1 MTDTTV
7 ESGSTTKA
15 FETERPDQPHPFGT
29 MRVLLE
35 IIAIVVASVVGMVLG
50 GLTGWLPL
58 SPILGMGLAVLVAT
72 LFLKREGRSW
82 RDLGFPKRT
91 SVGRFIGYTFL
102 ALALMMLIN
111 GFVVEPLL
119 SAMDAPPPDISV
131 LTDSIEGNTTN
142 FVVFM
147 IFVVW
152 GSAAFGEELIARGF
166 ILDRIAKTSGIYVA
180 VFVQAAIFGLA
191 HSYQGVAGVVPIFA
205 LALVFGFIYVR
216 AGYNL
221 GPLIAAHGIIDTIGI
236 TMIYLGHSD
245 LITGG

>member
-1 MTDTTV
+1 
-7 ESGSTTKA
+7 
-15 FETERPDQPHPFGT
+15 
-29 MRVLLE
+29 
-35 IIAIVVASVVGMVLG
+35 
-50 GLTGWLPL
+50 
-58 SPILGMGLAVLVAT
+58 
-72 LFLKREGRSW
+72 
-82 RDLGFPKRT
+82 
-91 SVGRFIGYTFL
+91 
-102 ALALMMLIN
+102 
-111 GFVVEPLL
+111 
-119 SAMDAPPPDISV
+119 MDAPPQDISL

-166 ILDRIAKTSGIYVA
+166 ILDRISKTSGVYVA
-180 VFVQAAIFGLA
+180 IFVQAAIFGLA

-205 LALVFGFIYVR
+205 LALVFGFVYVR

-221 GPLIAAHGIIDTIGI
+221 GPLIAAHGIIDTIAI